1 MRRRSAVP
9 AKRSTPSPRSET
21 AARPASRSAYRLAEP
36 LVCLGLLFLA
46 FVAFGELL
54 SPEFTFFNIDDDE
67 YITANPHVRTGLSWT
82 NFTWAVTAFHS
93 NNWHPLTWLSL
104 QIDVTLFGIEPA
116 GFRFTNIVLHA
127 TTAILLFLFLRW
139 TTDNLWPSALV
150 AGLFLVHPLRVESVA
165 WIAERKDVLAGL
177 FWMLTLLAYARYVRR
192 PGVWPYLL
200 VLVVFVL
207 GLSAK
212 QMLVTLPV
220 VLVLLDWWPFG
231 RLSTV
236 SWKRLALEKVPLLVL
251 ALGAG
256 VLTLLAQTRVEH
268 TLETLSLRARIL
280 NALVAY
286 WRYIGKSLWPND
298 LCFLYLHPGDQTS
311 WLVGLTAGIGLLT
324 VTGFV
329 LSSWARQRP
338 YLAVGWLWFVLTLL
352 PVIGLIQVG
361 NQAMAD
367 RYSYIPQIGL
377 WVMLVWTIAD
387 GLKQA
392 GTDVLRY
399 LLIGAAVVAIGILT
413 VLTWLQAT
421 TWRDPFTVWSHVAK
435 VEPSNHLAHNNL
447 GQLFADAGQFAE
459 AEQHILRAISAHPGF
474 VVGYWNLGTV
484 RQRKQ
489 DWKGAAEAFEQG
501 LRLQPD
507 HFEMRRLLA
516 RAYLIERRYAE
527 AEKVLR
533 ELLEKQPGD
542 INAGF
547 YLAYALARKGQNDEA
562 DQLFR
567 QRLKLASDW
576 PAAMA
581 QGAWLL
587 ATHPDESRRNGSL
600 ALFQAEAALRALQAA
615 GRPPDADVLEALAA
629 ATAACGDFDA
639 AVRHQSEALRLPNL
653 TPERKDQMEKRLRM
667 YTRKRL

>member
-9 AKRSTPSPRSET
+9 AKRSTPSLRSE
-21 AARPASRSAYRLAEP
+21 APAKPAGRSAYRLAEP

-67 YITANPHVRTGLSWT
+67 YITANSYVRTGLTGT
-82 NFTWAVTAFHS
+82 NFAWAVSAFHS

-104 QIDVTLFGIEPA
+104 QLDVTLFGILPA

-177 FWMLTLLAYARYVRR
+177 FWMLTLLAYARYVRK
-192 PGVWPYLL
+192 PATWSFLL
-200 VLVVFVL
+200 VIVTFVL

-220 VLVLLDWWPFG
+220 VLVFLDWWPFG
-231 RLSTV
+231 RLSTA
-236 SWKRLALEKVPLLVL
+236 SWRRLASEKVPLVAL

-286 WRYIGKSLWPND
+286 WRYIGKSLWPTD
-298 LCFLYLHPGDQTS
+298 LCFLYLHPGDQTT
-311 WLVGLTAGIGLLT
+311 WLAGLGAGIGLLA

-329 LSSWARQRP
+329 LSGWARQRP
-338 YLAVGWLWFVLTLL
+338 YLAVGWLWFVIPLL

-377 WVMLVWTIAD
+377 WIMLGWAIAD

-399 LLIGAAVVAIGILT
+399 LVGGAAAVAIGILT
-413 VLTWLQAT
+413 VLTWLQVT
-421 TWRDPFTVWSHVAK
+421 TWRNPFTVWSRVAE
-435 VEPSNHLAHNNL
+435 VEPSNYLAHNNL
-447 GQLFADAGQFAE
+447 GQLFADAGQFTE
-459 AEQHILRAISAHPGF
+459 AEQHLLRAIGAHPGF

-489 DWKGAAEAFEQG
+489 EWKGAAEAFEQG

-533 ELLEKQPGD
+533 GLLETHPED

-547 YLAYALARKGQNDEA
+547 YLAYVLARQGRNNEA
-562 DQLFR
+562 NQLFR
-567 QRLKLASDW
+567 QRLKLAPDW

-600 ALFQAEAALRALQAA
+600 AVFQAEAALHALQAD

-639 AVRHQSEALRLPNL
+639 AVKYQSEALRLPDL
-653 TPERKDQMEKRLRM
+653 SPERKAEMEKRLRM
-667 YTRKRL
+667 YSQKRL